1 MNNKLLATAAF
12 MSITL
17 GAFSAPIY
25 TVLDLNSSLLIQN
38 DSSEDSLE
46 SYGEKLLALNRP
58 KNKKS
63 KKEVEEE
70 EVEEDDEETS
80 EDDSED
86 EGEDSDD
93 SDDGEDE
100 GDEAGADTDSDDGDD
115 DDDDDDDGA
124 DYTDDGDENDE
135 PSNGNGFGDIKSQ
148 LDNKNSTLPE
158 SKSDFHV
165 HKNAPHNTVTNKL
178 DPQGSVQEYIT
189 YLYGDEIILK
199 HTLIFRPNG
208 TYNIDANVKA
218 NYKTITPASVV
229 SNTRQQG
236 NLWITEFTYYG
247 GKIKSTFTLT
257 PLGNNVWGIDYKW
270 RIIDPNI

>member
-12 MSITL
+12 VSIAL
-17 GAFSAPIY
+17 GAYSAPIY

-38 DSSEDSLE
+38 ESSKDILE
-46 SYGEKLLALNRP
+46 TDGEKLLALNLP
-58 KNKKS
+58 KDKRKGS
-63 KKEVEEE
+63 KKEDVEDETDDE
-70 EVEEDDEETS
+70 DEETS
-80 EDDSED
+80 DDEEVDDDSEN
-86 EGEDSDD
+86 EGDD
-93 SDDGEDE
+93 SDDD
-100 GDEAGADTDSDDGDD
+100 DSDETGANSDD
-115 DDDDDDDGA
+115 DDDDS
-124 DYTDDGDENDE
+124 DYIEDGDEDSE
-135 PSNGNGFGDIKSQ
+135 SSNGFGDIKSK
-148 LDNKNSTLPE
+148 LDDKNSTLPE

-189 YLYGDEIILK
+189 YLYGDEIIIK

-208 TYNIDANVKA
+208 TYTINANVKA
-218 NYKTITPASVV
+218 NYKTITPANVV

-236 NLWITEFTYYG
+236 NLWITEFTFYG
-247 GKIKSTFTLT
+247 GKIISTFTLT